1 MREAESAPPDGKA
14 GPGTRTSVGVRRRRT
29 RWEAGVGVGGG
40 GVGQEAGRV
49 MKIAGTNRNLGA
61 LGVLAKALGETYF

>member
-14 GPGTRTSVGVRRRRT
+14 GPGTRTSVGMRRRRT
-29 RWEAGVGVGGG
+29 RWKSGVGSG
-40 GVGQEAGRV
+40 GVGKEDGRV
-49 MKIAGTNRNLGA
+49 LKIAGTNRNLGA